1 MAEKKKAKSSA
12 EAKADGAKKKTTKD
26 GNTVTKKR
34 TKKLVEVKDTTVTA
48 DFSEQ
53 DLFALVPDEDEAARL
68 TPIDEIGEA
77 ELARIEA
84 EAIAALPRAEVEP
97 ELLMYDPEEI
107 EDTHESPEEAA
118 RYEDYLRD
126 YKEIMAEMLK
136 AAKESSEFSV
146 GDDATSDDD
155 DADDE
160 DIDDISEYVVTEDV
174 TEPEDEEELIS
185 EEYLTSI
192 SASSSLADENSAE
205 IANISAEAIA
215 DEAEPL
221 AEAADSDE
229 VEAKAD
235 EAEPLAEAASSDETE
250 AIADEAEPLAEAAS
264 SDETEATEDETEPLA
279 EAADSDET
287 EAAADEAEP
296 LAEAADSDEV
306 EAAADETNLT
316 ESEAEST
323 APEANS
329 LDENGEPE
337 ELPIEEGFVEIS
349 KNRFDEDFDPLSTIS
364 LTEYVSSLRGEE
376 ESEQLT
382 LFEDGEETDEEQ
394 FEEPEYDEVS
404 EELYEEYGE
413 AEQLEMHFGGEEDD
427 ESERIDKNKYDPER
441 PRRIDRVFD
450 LVEMLIFTFAA
461 IIILTSFFF
470 RHSVIDG
477 SSMENTLHDRDVVII
492 SDFLYTPK
500 RGDIVVLDDRS
511 AHDGAIVKRVI
522 GIEGDRVTI
531 ERNGDVYVNGRK
543 LTEKYIYEDLPHS
556 YKENT
561 WYVGEGEIFVLG
573 DHRNVS
579 DDSEDFGPVSV
590 DSVLGKVLFRVW
602 PFEVFGQVK

>member
-34 TKKLVEVKDTTVTA
+34 TKKPGEVKDTTVTA

-126 YKEIMAEMLK
+126 YKEIMAELLK

-146 GDDATSDDD
+146 EDDATPDDD
-155 DADDE
+155 DADDDE

-185 EEYLTSI
+185 EDCLTSI
-192 SASSSLADENSAE
+192 SAASSLADENSAE
-205 IANISAEAIA
+205 MANISAEAIA
-215 DEAEPL
+215 DKTEPLAETADSDEVEAIADEVEPLAEAAGSDEVEAIADEAEPSAEAADSDETEATADKAEPL

-229 VEAKAD
+229 VEATAD
-235 EAEPLAEAASSDETE
+235 EAD
-250 AIADEAEPLAEAAS
+250 
-264 SDETEATEDETEPLA
+264 
-279 EAADSDET
+279 
-287 EAAADEAEP
+287 
-296 LAEAADSDEV
+296 
-306 EAAADETNLT
+306 LT

-323 APEANS
+323 TPEANS

-376 ESEQLT
+376 ESEQLN
-382 LFEDGEETDEEQ
+382 LFEDGEETDDEQ
-394 FEEPEYDEVS
+394 FEEPEYDDES
-404 EELYEEYGE
+404 EELYEELGE
-413 AEQLEMHFGGEEDD
+413 AEQLEMHFGGEDD
-427 ESERIDKNKYDPER
+427 EESERVDRNKYDPEH

-531 ERNGDVYVNGRK
+531 ERNGDVYVNGKK

-561 WYVGEGEIFVLG
+561 WYVGKGEIFVLG